1 MPSRARKKPM
11 SQARHR
17 TPSMTLAEFLAWE
30 RQQPVRYEFDGF
42 QPVAMTGGTAAH
54 ARIQRNLAFAL
65 HGRLRGSP
73 CEFLGSDMKVLTAR
87 TSRYP
92 DGIVTCSRAGDADTT
107 AREPVILFEV
117 LSQSTADDDFGVKS
131 IEYMN
136 LPSVQRY
143 VLIDQ
148 KLVHATVFSRQDGQW
163 LGRVLTDGDALD
175 LPEIGIRF
183 PLSEIYEG
191 LDLSAEGADDTG
203 PSRVPGRQD

>member
-1 MPSRARKKPM
+1 M

-17 TPSMTLAEFLAWE
+17 KPSMTLAEFLAWE
-30 RQQPVRYEFDGF
+30 ERQPVRYEFDGF
-42 QPVAMTGGTAAH
+42 EPVAMTGGTAAH

-73 CEFLGSDMKVLTAR
+73 CEFLGSDIKVLTAR
-87 TSRYP
+87 TCRYP
-92 DGIVTCSRAGDADTT
+92 DGMVTCSKADDTDT
-107 AREPVILFEV
+107 QAPQPVILFEV
-117 LSQSTADDDFGVKS
+117 LSQSTAADDFGVKS

-148 KLVHATVFSRQDGQW
+148 KLVHATVFSRQEGQW

-183 PLSEIYEG
+183 PLRELYEG
-191 LDLSAEGADDTG
+191 LDLIAEGTDGTE